1 MGNNSGAV
9 VRATLTYHRCNP
21 GSNPRVNTISVCCWF
36 SPLLREVFSKY
47 SGLSLSSKNCSN
59 SNSIWNA
66 QTRLKEVFFLFFF
79 FFFSL
84 LCEPG
89 NRENRNAFYPHPACQ
104 VDKGRL
110 PRHFSFRPSVTGCL
124 NVKESGCTLH
134 KPLTINRIF
143 GIGIACRDCE
153 TGKISDGITGIQ
165 KPYWGWGLHMK
176 VALEQKSDSLRSRA

>member
-1 MGNNSGAV
+1 MV
-9 VRATLTYHRCNP
+9 TATLTYHRCNP

-66 QTRLKEVFFLFFF
+66 QTRLKVVFFRFFFF

-110 PRHFSFRPSVTGCL
+110 PRHFSFRPSVTGCQ

-143 GIGIACRDCE
+143 GIGIARL
-153 TGKISDGITGIQ
+153 GKFLM
-165 KPYWGWGLHMK
+165 GLLGFRNPIG
-176 VALEQKSDSLRSRA
+176 VGVFI